1 MCENTLYKAIDNKT
15 IMREARDVILALA
28 DENFDVSLSC
38 LYTYTMNY
46 KKGTNQAKR
55 HHVGRNVNTKISLHK
70 APSTGDFKHL
80 VNAHWSTSHVNFICD
95 EANQYEASC
104 MIDSK
109 DAKCIINGELPP
121 VLKPGKTWKSIEYP
135 DHTFDQSR
143 NNAVTPI
150 THLFLQSKIL
160 PFNTPALNSANL
172 NIPGTQT
179 EVQVTRTGK
188 AVT

>member
-1 MCENTLYKAIDNKT
+1 
-15 IMREARDVILALA
+15 
-28 DENFDVSLSC
+28 
-38 LYTYTMNY
+38 
-46 KKGTNQAKR
+46 
-55 HHVGRNVNTKISLHK
+55 
-70 APSTGDFKHL
+70 
-80 VNAHWSTSHVNFICD
+80 
-95 EANQYEASC
+95 

-135 DHTFDQSR
+135 DHTFDRSR

-150 THLFLQSKIL
+150 TQLFLQSKIL

-188 AVT
+188 AVTLINLSLYEEAFKSYEISLKCLTMTKFSKNRFF